1 MIFQITQQNWF
12 KKYNTYWY
20 FQFCTKNN
28 LASLKTEVDQLE
40 IDELAPVP
48 IDLSKLS
55 DVVKNHVV
63 KKAAYDKLGAKVN
76 NIDTSDFVLK
86 NKYQINKAELE
97 KKIRDGTNLVKKGE
111 THQIRKQNSKCY

>member
-76 NIDTSDFVLK
+76 NVDTSDLVLK

-97 KKIRDGTNLVKKGE
+97 KKIRDGTNFLKKGE
-111 THQIRKQNSKCY
+111 THQIRKQNSKC